1 MKTLRKLASTAVL
14 TLGALSLT
22 PSLASAQSANGKFTL
37 THEVN
42 WQNAVVP
49 AGTYRFSLESRGPS
63 ELLTLRSVGGDKGG
77 FMFLVNDVASSQ
89 TSGTDQLV
97 LVTRAGKSFVRT
109 LELPKFETV
118 LHFTVPTE
126 NADKEM
132 ALASDTPVPTHLR

>member
-1 MKTLRKLASTAVL
+1 MKTIRKIATTAVL

-22 PSLASAQSANGKFTL
+22 PSLASAESANGKFTL
-37 THEVN
+37 THEVH

-63 ELLTLRSVGGDKGG
+63 ELLTLRSVSGKGG
-77 FMFLVNDVASSQ
+77 FLFMVNEVVASQ
-89 TSGTDQLV
+89 TSGIDQLV
-97 LVTRAGKSFVRT
+97 LVSRAGKSYVRM

-118 LHFTVPTE
+118 LHFTVPAE

>member
-1 MKTLRKLASTAVL
+1 MKMFRKFASTAVL

-22 PSLASAQSANGKFTL
+22 PSLASAESANGKFTL
-37 THEVN
+37 THEVQ

-63 ELLTLRSVGGDKGG
+63 ELLTLRSLDGKGS
-77 FMFLVNDVASSQ
+77 FMFLVNEVGLSR
-89 TSGTDQLV
+89 TSGIDQLV
-97 LVTRAGKSFVRT
+97 LVSRAGKSFVRT

-118 LHFTVPTE
+118 LHFAVPTE

>member
-1 MKTLRKLASTAVL
+1 MKTLRKFASTAVL

-37 THEVN
+37 THEVH

-63 ELLTLRSVGGDKGG
+63 ELLMLRSIDGKGG
-77 FMFLVNDVASSQ
+77 FLFLVNEVGLSQ
-89 TSGTDQLV
+89 TSGIDQLV
-97 LVTRAGKSFVRT
+97 LVSRAGKSFVRT

>member
-1 MKTLRKLASTAVL
+1 MKTLRKFASTAVL

-37 THEVN
+37 THEVH

-63 ELLTLRSVGGDKGG
+63 ELLMVRSVSGQGG
-77 FMFLVNDVASSQ
+77 FMFLVSEVASSQ
-89 TSGTDQLV
+89 TSGVDQLV
-97 LVTRAGKSFVRT
+97 LVSRAGKSFVRT